1 MRAQWWRGLRWL
13 AGCALLLWLSACSTT
28 GFFYNR
34 LDSLIPWYLQRYVQ
48 LGPAQRALV
57 DAEVQAL
64 LDWHRS
70 EELPRYVALLD
81 SVLAQLD
88 APVSAEVI
96 AALTERTEAA
106 WLRLRDRALP
116 SLLKLGETLD
126 AEQVAALLS
135 ELEERQRELEEEY
148 LPRSDAEYR
157 EEARDSMVRGLRRYL
172 GRLDAAQK
180 QTIED
185 ASAGLLRADQGWL
198 DERRR
203 AVATLR
209 AELSAREP
217 GWQQSVVAT
226 LDAWWQDVPEDY
238 RAVYDHNAAL
248 VRAAVAAVID
258 ARDARQDA
266 RLRRKLRSLRDELAD
281 LLPAGRDP

>member
-1 MRAQWWRGLRWL
+1 MRALQWCSLRWL

-48 LGPAQRALV
+48 LNAAQRALV
-57 DAEVQAL
+57 DAEVRAL
-64 LDWHRS
+64 LAWHRS

-81 SVLAQLD
+81 SVLVQLD
-88 APVSAEVI
+88 APVTAEVI

-126 AEQVAALLS
+126 AEQVAALLT

-157 EEARDSMVRGLRRYL
+157 EEARDSMARGLRRYL

-180 QTIED
+180 QTIEE

-209 AELSAREP
+209 TELSARAP

-248 VRAAVAAVID
+248 VRTAVAAVID

-281 LLPAGRDP
+281 LLPAEPEH

>member
-48 LGPAQRALV
+48 LDPAQRALV